1 MRIKSIEIE
10 RWSEPN
16 EHHQVSLLGMARR
29 GEVFF
34 QLKTAL
40 ENMGLLPEE
49 YFLSNGTKAEDET
62 ELPDYDYAQCIPN
75 YGSSEGI
82 YLDIILVY
90 RDEKDQVRYERFA
103 TGKTLEEGVDAF
115 FRMAVI
121 ATVCSLLLNGRG
133 RVYQSEGA
141 VLLLN
146 KDEKAFLNGYL
157 EGSYHHFSGTE
168 KQDMGSVL
176 EKLQCGLNSS
186 QQAD

>member
-1 MRIKSIEIE
+1 MT
-10 RWSEPN
+10 
-16 EHHQVSLLGMARR
+16 L
-29 GEVFF
+29 
-34 QLKTAL
+34 
-40 ENMGLLPEE
+40 
-49 YFLSNGTKAEDET
+49 
-62 ELPDYDYAQCIPN
+62 
-75 YGSSEGI
+75 I

-103 TGKTLEEGVDAF
+103 TGKTLEESVDAF
-115 FRMAVI
+115 FRMAVT

-146 KDEKAFLNGYL
+146 ENEKAFLNRYL
-157 EGSYHHFSGTE
+157 EGNYHRFSGTE